1 MTKMLTDVTWAKADH
16 MLRRNTLL
24 EKGWSWPE
32 EVDLAR
38 HLAADLPIPEAQARL
53 LASAATSGNP
63 VVLTWDTVLRNRYEP
78 DVTERTTTTVTVQYV
93 THWPAEPEKQ
103 QPARVRIRY
112 WGFEHDIYSTQIVD
126 VRTPDTEQ
134 TFS

>member
-1 MTKMLTDVTWAKADH
+1 MTMLTDVTWAKADH
-16 MLRRNTLL
+16 MLRRNTLS
-24 EKGWSWPE
+24 EKRWSWPE

-38 HLAADLPIPEAQARL
+38 QLAADLPIPEAQARL

-93 THWPAEPEKQ
+93 THWPTEPEKQ
-103 QPARVRIRY
+103 QPARVRISY

-126 VRTPDTEQ
+126 VRTPDTER